1 MSALRRE
8 VLSLYKNILR
18 TGKNWEAASGKPQH
32 TESERKYIINEAKEL
47 FRKNKNLKNEEEIK
61 SRLMEAD
68 SRLQM
73 ALHYRIPYPR
83 PVNLPP
89 QALVSPLG
97 KKLKEQSRLR
107 KRSRPVYIKSLDSE
121 T

>member
-8 VLSLYKNILR
+8 VLSLYKRILR
-18 TGKNWEAASGKPQH
+18 TGKNWEAVSGNSQH
-32 TESERKYIINEAKEL
+32 PELEGKYIINETKEL
-47 FRKNKNLKNEEEIK
+47 FHKNKNLKNEEEIK

-89 QALVSPLG
+89 QALASPLG
-97 KKLKEQSRLR
+97 KRLKKQCRLR
-107 KRSRPVYIKSLDSE
+107 KQSRPIYIKSLDSE